1 MTETSTLQTE
11 IPGRHP
17 PRKLQEGISNW
28 EGGWNRKGKAYKEM
42 EVFTGIGDQLQR
54 RIFFS
59 DNLFT
64 TCSYKP
70 RIIELVAAL
79 ICPLKSLVIIPVST
93 GKTD

>member
-1 MTETSTLQTE
+1 MTEASKLQTE

-17 PRKLQEGISNW
+17 PRKLQKGISNW
-28 EGGWNRKGKAYKEM
+28 EGGGKRKGKAYKEM
-42 EVFTGIGDQLQR
+42 EVFTDQLQR
-54 RIFFS
+54 IMFFS

-64 TCSYKP
+64 ICTYNP

-79 ICPLKSLVIIPVST
+79 TSPLKSLVIISVST

>member
-1 MTETSTLQTE
+1 MTEASTLQTE

-28 EGGWNRKGKAYKEM
+28 EGGGKGKGKAYKEM
-42 EVFTGIGDQLQR
+42 EVFTGTGDQLQR

-64 TCSYKP
+64 TCTYKP
-70 RIIELVAAL
+70 RITDLVAAL
-79 ICPLKSLVIIPVST
+79 ISPLKFLVIISVST

>member
-1 MTETSTLQTE
+1 MAEASTLQTE

-28 EGGWNRKGKAYKEM
+28 EGGGKRKRKAYKEM
-42 EVFTGIGDQLQR
+42 KVFTGIGGQLQR
-54 RIFFS
+54 RNFFS

-64 TCSYKP
+64 TCNYKA

-79 ICPLKSLVIIPVST
+79 ISPLKSLVIISVST
-93 GKTD
+93 GKTE